1 MKSLSLSTALVIW
14 SLSSISPTI
23 IRAQDNTSAKTQQT
37 IIDSEARKQAEEFIA
52 KAGKMPK
59 ISEKDI
65 LAVKIDNLRIIKA
78 SSLLRARNIISMQS
92 ALNEHANDNTTDK
105 AKLLN
110 EFIAFQKALETAKKD
125 LQKDWNMLQSYGEGI
140 EGYSDTKEKLLDEAV
155 RVYQIELPE
164 KK

>member
-1 MKSLSLSTALVIW
+1 MKSLSLSAALVIW

-78 SSLLRARNIISMQS
+78 SSLIRAKNIISMQS
-92 ALNEHANDNTTDK
+92 ALNEHTNDNTTDK

-125 LQKDWNMLQSYGEGI
+125 LQKAWNMLQSYGEGI
-140 EGYSDTKEKLLDEAV
+140 EGYSDTKETLLDEAV

>member
-1 MKSLSLSTALVIW
+1 MNSLKLSTALLIW
-14 SLSSISPTI
+14 SLAVPSPTI

-37 IIDSEARKQAEEFIA
+37 IIDPEARKQAEEFIA
-52 KAGKMPK
+52 KVGKMPK

-78 SSLLRARNIISMQS
+78 SSLLRAKNIISMQS
-92 ALNEHANDNTTDK
+92 ALNEHANDDTTDK
-105 AKLLN
+105 ATLLK
-110 EFIAFQKALETAKKD
+110 EFIALREALETAKKD
-125 LQKDWNMLQSYGEGI
+125 LQKAWNMLQSYGEGT
-140 EGYSDTKEKLLDEAV
+140 EGYSDTKKTLLDEAI

>member
-1 MKSLSLSTALVIW
+1 MKSLSLSAALVIW

-37 IIDSEARKQAEEFIA
+37 IIDSEARKQAEEFID

-78 SSLLRARNIISMQS
+78 SSLLRAKNIISMQS

-125 LQKDWNMLQSYGEGI
+125 LQKAWNMLQSYGEGI
-140 EGYSDTKEKLLDEAV
+140 EGYSDTKETLLDEAV